1 MVVNQNVDTLTL
13 IMFDEDVDEDH
24 EFGSASI
31 QMSELMSEETLDQ
44 TIDLM
49 KDGQCT
55 SKLRFKSQWKPKI
68 PPQVVHED
76 PPVQQQQEK
85 PIIKQAPSDELP
97 LQITKASSVNSY
109 VPQQAVPADP
119 QHHVQISF
127 SEPQT
132 AANPSGRSTSIG
144 AQGQNET

>member
-31 QMSELMSEETLDQ
+31 QMSELMSEDTLDQ

-55 SKLRFKSQWKPKI
+55 SKLRFKS
-68 PPQVVHED
+68 
-76 PPVQQQQEK
+76 
-85 PIIKQAPSDELP
+85 
-97 LQITKASSVNSY
+97 
-109 VPQQAVPADP
+109 
-119 QHHVQISF
+119 
-127 SEPQT
+127 
-132 AANPSGRSTSIG
+132 
-144 AQGQNET
+144 